1 MYPGTQII
9 DDRLSFLRCALEEHG
24 VFPRCQAFA
33 DVVCQGGFGIA
44 FKTWVGLHE
53 DLFVVGDVVF
63 LGLGHRRHLRLQLFR
78 RCRLGPGQGVVH
90 FTGDA
95 FAFQPISHVV
105 CVRDPAGGAVVD
117 AKGHAI
123 CFMLYGT
130 IAGIHVREKPLCAGL
145 LPASGLGPGKG
156 IIDIIPA
163 DHFKVVVRLH
173 QVVGGKGIIFPHHIL
188 VRLAVGKYVDHLLF
202 VLS

>member
-1 MYPGTQII
+1 MYPGAQII

-63 LGLGHRRHLRLQLFR
+63 LGLGHRRHLRLQLFG
-78 RCRLGPGQGVVH
+78 RCRLGPGQGVAD
-90 FTGDA
+90 FTGDT
-95 FAFQPISHVV
+95 FTFKLVGNIIG
-105 CVRDPAGGAVVD
+105 VRDPAGGAVVD

-123 CFMLYGT
+123 SFMLYGNIT
-130 IAGIHVREKPLCAGL
+130 GVQMRK
-145 LPASGLGPGKG
+145 
-156 IIDIIPA
+156 
-163 DHFKVVVRLH
+163 
-173 QVVGGKGIIFPHHIL
+173 
-188 VRLAVGKYVDHLLF
+188 
-202 VLS
+202 